1 MLRHVR
7 RNTHVKRL
15 ALAAVLV
22 LAGCGGGGDAPAG
35 PIVWQEL
42 DYAVAGETTRD
53 WAENGDELAVVD
65 VLAESTPKP
74 WPAYKD
80 LGGLAGRRITLKV
93 AKPVWRRPGAPR
105 APHDLK
111 IQTLGWMWENDQ
123 DPHSPRRVI
132 YEDGAPR
139 MEPGKRYLVVLTRFH
154 GEWVP
159 VSGRAV
165 LTLDADGR
173 AQADPP
179 YGEPSA
185 GARAIDGRTPEQA
198 AAVLARLAPAAREQ
212 EDVPSGGSP

>member
-1 MLRHVR
+1 M
-7 RNTHVKRL
+7 
-15 ALAAVLV
+15 V
-22 LAGCGGGGDAPAG
+22 LAGCGGGGDAPEG
-35 PIVWQEL
+35 PLVWGEL

-65 VLAESTPKP
+65 VRDESTPKP

-80 LGGLAGRRITLKV
+80 NGGLAGRKITMKV
-93 AKPVWRRPGAPR
+93 GRPLWIRPGAPR

-123 DPHSPRRVI
+123 DPHSARRVI

-154 GEWVP
+154 GEWGP

-165 LTLDADGR
+165 LTVGSDGR
-173 AQADPP
+173 AHADPP
-179 YGEPSA
+179 YGEPSP
-185 GARAIDGRTPEQA
+185 GAREVDDRTPKQA
-198 AAVLARLAPAAREQ
+198 AAVLARLVPPAGEQ
-212 EDVPSGGSP
+212 EQALSAGSP